1 MQNTSEESIMRTE
14 GDTWDIVSSVG
25 MTALGVAAARAIET
39 KQPDAL
45 VHDEYAALFV
55 VASGD
60 SDMNRLITDPTLW
73 AQTPLTAGFIG
84 YRSKFFDD
92 FFLSAATAGVT
103 QAVIL
108 AAGLDVR
115 AYRLDWPAHEIV
127 FEIDQPKVLE
137 FKHQVLTES
146 GTTPKSDRHE
156 VAVDLRDDWPA
167 ALVEAGFDPTSPTAW
182 SAEGLLPYLPG
193 AAQDAL
199 FARIGQ
205 LSAPGSRVAVE
216 TIGNSVDMGR
226 IAEQQSEYLQGT
238 PFGKVDLASLFY
250 TDERTDPAEWLTAH
264 GWTTSSL
271 HLQELA
277 ARYDRPMPA
286 VPESL
291 AQMFDSTRYL
301 TAIKPS

>member
-1 MQNTSEESIMRTE
+1 MRTE

-39 KQPDAL
+39 KRPDAL

-60 SDMNRLITDPTLW
+60 SDMNQLITDPTLW
-73 AQTPLTAGFIG
+73 AQIPFTSGFIG

-92 FFLSAATAGVT
+92 FFLSAAAAGVT

-115 AYRLDWPAHEIV
+115 AYRLDWPAGEVV

-146 GTTPKSDRHE
+146 RTSPRSDRRE
-156 VAVDLRDDWPA
+156 VPVDLRDDWPA

-199 FARIGQ
+199 FAWIGQ
-205 LSAPGSRVAVE
+205 LSPPGSRVAAE
-216 TIGNSVDMGR
+216 TIGNDVDIAR
-226 IAEQQSEYLQGT
+226 IADQESEYLKGT
-238 PFGKVDLASLFY
+238 PLDKVDLASLFY
-250 TDERTDPAEWLTAH
+250 TDDRTDPAELLTADD
-264 GWTTSSL
+264 WTTSSL

-277 ARYDRPMPA
+277 ARYDRPLPP
-286 VPESL
+286 VPEPM
-291 AQMFDSTRYL
+291 AQMFDSARYL

>member
-1 MQNTSEESIMRTE
+1 MRTE

-25 MTALGVAAARAIET
+25 LTALGVAAARAIET
-39 KQPDAL
+39 KRPDAL
-45 VHDEYAALFV
+45 VHDEYAAQFV

-60 SDMNRLITDPTLW
+60 SDMIRLITDPTLW
-73 AQTPLTAGFIG
+73 DQTPFTSGFIG
-84 YRSKFFDD
+84 YRSRFFDE
-92 FFLSAATAGVT
+92 FFLPTAAPAAP

-108 AAGLDVR
+108 AAGLDAR
-115 AYRLDWPAHEIV
+115 AYRLDWPAGAVV

-137 FKHQVLTES
+137 FKHRVLTES
-146 GTTPKSDRHE
+146 GTTPRSDRRE

-167 ALVEAGFDPTSPTAW
+167 ALVEAGFDLTVPTAW

-205 LSAPGSRVAVE
+205 LSTPGSKVAAE
-216 TIGNSVDMGR
+216 TVGTGVDIGR
-226 IAEQQSEYLQGT
+226 IAEQESDLLKDS

-250 TDERTDPAEWLTAH
+250 TDARTDPAELLTAY
-264 GWTTSSL
+264 GWTTASL
-271 HLQELA
+271 RMQELA
-277 ARYDRPMPA
+277 VRYDRPLPP
-286 VPESL
+286 VEEPL
-291 AQMFDSTRYL
+291 TQMLDSMRYL

>member
-1 MQNTSEESIMRTE
+1 MRTE

-39 KQPDAL
+39 KRPDAL
-45 VHDEYAALFV
+45 IHDEYAARFV

-60 SDMNRLITDPTLW
+60 PDMNRLITDPTLW
-73 AQTPLTAGFIG
+73 AQIPFTSGFIG

-92 FFLSAATAGVT
+92 FFLSTAAPVP

-108 AAGLDVR
+108 AAGLDAR
-115 AYRLDWPAHEIV
+115 AYRLDWPAGEVV

-137 FKHQVLTES
+137 FKHRVLTES
-146 GTTPKSDRHE
+146 GTAPRSDRRE

-193 AAQDAL
+193 AAHDAL
-199 FARIGQ
+199 FARIEQ
-205 LSAPGSRVAVE
+205 LSAPGSAVAAEIVG
-216 TIGNSVDMGR
+216 TGVDIGH
-226 IAEQQSEYLQGT
+226 IAEQESDYLKDT

-250 TDERTDPAEWLTAH
+250 TDERTDPAESLAAH

-271 HLQELA
+271 DLQELA
-277 ARYDRPMPA
+277 DCYDRPMAP
-286 VPESL
+286 VEEPL
-291 AQMFDSTRYL
+291 NQMFDSLRFL
-301 TAIKPS
+301 TAIKSS

>member
-1 MQNTSEESIMRTE
+1 MRTE

-60 SDMNRLITDPTLW
+60 PDMNRLITDPTLW
-73 AQTPLTAGFIG
+73 AQTPFTSGFIG

-92 FFLSAATAGVT
+92 FFLSAAAAGVT

-115 AYRLDWPAHEIV
+115 AYRLDWPAGEVV

-137 FKHQVLTES
+137 FKRQVLTES
-146 GTTPKSDRHE
+146 GTAPRSDRRE
-156 VAVDLRDDWPA
+156 VPVDLRDDWPA

-205 LSAPGSRVAVE
+205 LSAPGSTVAAE
-216 TIGNSVDMGR
+216 TIGNDVDIAR
-226 IAEQQSEYLQGT
+226 IADQESEYLKGT
-238 PFGKVDLASLFY
+238 PFDKVDLASLFY
-250 TDERTDPAEWLTAH
+250 TDERTDPADLLTAH
-264 GWTTSSL
+264 DWTTSSL

-277 ARYDRPMPA
+277 TRYDRPLPP
-286 VPESL
+286 VPEPM
-291 AQMFDSTRYL
+291 AQMFDSALYL

>member
-1 MQNTSEESIMRTE
+1 MMRTE

-60 SDMNRLITDPTLW
+60 SDMNQLITDPTLW
-73 AQTPLTAGFIG
+73 AQTPFTSGFIG
-84 YRSKFFDD
+84 YRSRFFDD
-92 FFLSAATAGVT
+92 FFLSAAAAGVT

-108 AAGLDVR
+108 AAGLDAR
-115 AYRLDWPAHEIV
+115 AYRLDWPVGEVV

-137 FKHQVLTES
+137 FKRQVLTES
-146 GTTPKSDRHE
+146 GSAPRSDRRE

-167 ALVEAGFDPTSPTAW
+167 ALVEAGFDPASPTAW

-199 FARIGQ
+199 FARIGR
-205 LSAPGSRVAVE
+205 LSAPGSTVAAE
-216 TIGNSVDMGR
+216 TVGNNIDMGR
-226 IAEQQSEYLQGT
+226 IAEQESEYLKGLKGI
-238 PFGKVDLASLFY
+238 PFGKVDLAALFY
-250 TDERTDPAEWLTAH
+250 TDERSDPAELLTVY

-277 ARYDRPMPA
+277 ARYDRPMA
-286 VPESL
+286 TVPEPL
-291 AQMFDSTRYL
+291 AQIFDSTQYL
-301 TAIKPS
+301 TASKPS

>member
-1 MQNTSEESIMRTE
+1 MRTE

-39 KQPDAL
+39 KRPDAL
-45 VHDEYAALFV
+45 VHDEYAAPFV

-60 SDMNRLITDPTLW
+60 SDMKRLITDPTLW
-73 AQTPLTAGFIG
+73 TQIPFTSGFIG

-92 FFLSAATAGVT
+92 FFLSAATAGVP

-115 AYRLDWPAHEIV
+115 AYRLDWPKGEV
-127 FEIDQPKVLE
+127 VYEIDQPKVLE
-137 FKHQVLTES
+137 FKRQVLTES
-146 GTTPKSDRHE
+146 GAASRSDRRA

-199 FARIGQ
+199 FTRIDQ
-205 LSAPGSRVAVE
+205 LSAPGSTVAAE
-216 TIGNSVDMGR
+216 TIDSSVDIGR
-226 IAEQQSEYLQGT
+226 ITEQESQYLKDT

-250 TDERTDPAEWLTAH
+250 TDERTDPDELLTAL

-271 HLQELA
+271 YIQELA
-277 ARYDRPMPA
+277 ERYNRPLAP
-286 VPESL
+286 VPEPL
-291 AQMFDSTRYL
+291 AQMFDCTRYL
-301 TAIKPS
+301 TAFKPS

>member
-1 MQNTSEESIMRTE
+1 MRTE

-39 KQPDAL
+39 KRPDAL
-45 VHDEYAALFV
+45 VHDEYAAPFV
-55 VASGD
+55 VASSD
-60 SDMNRLITDPTLW
+60 SDMNRLITDSTLW
-73 AQTPLTAGFIG
+73 SQIPFTSGFIG

-92 FFLSAATAGVT
+92 FFLSAAAAGVT

-108 AAGLDVR
+108 AAGLDAR
-115 AYRLDWPAHEIV
+115 AYRLDWPRDEVV

-137 FKHQVLTES
+137 FKRQVLAES
-146 GTTPKSDRHE
+146 GAEPRSDRRE

-167 ALVEAGFDPTSPTAW
+167 ALVAAGFDPTSPTAW

-199 FARIGQ
+199 FARIGR
-205 LSAPGSRVAVE
+205 LSAPGSRLAVE
-216 TIGNSVDMGR
+216 TIDTSVDICR
-226 IAEQQSEYLQGT
+226 IADQESELLKDT

-250 TDERTDPAEWLTAH
+250 TDDRTDPAELLTTH

-271 HLQELA
+271 GLRELA
-277 ARYDRPMPA
+277 TRYDRPLAP
-286 VPESL
+286 VPEPL
-291 AQMFDSTRYL
+291 AEMFDSTQYL

>member
-1 MQNTSEESIMRTE
+1 MRTE

-39 KQPDAL
+39 KRPDAL
-45 VHDEYAALFV
+45 VHDEYAAQFV

-60 SDMNRLITDPTLW
+60 SDMNRLINDPTLW
-73 AQTPLTAGFIG
+73 AQIPFTSGFIG
-84 YRSKFFDD
+84 YRSRFFDE
-92 FFLSAATAGVT
+92 FFLSPAADAVT

-108 AAGLDVR
+108 AAGLDAR
-115 AYRLDWPAHEIV
+115 AYRLDWPPGAVV

-137 FKHQVLTES
+137 FKRQVLTES
-146 GTTPKSDRHE
+146 GAVPRSDRRE
-156 VAVDLRDDWPA
+156 VAVDLRGDWPA

-193 AAQDAL
+193 VAQDAL

-205 LSAPGSRVAVE
+205 LSVPGSKVAVE
-216 TIGNSVDMGR
+216 TVGKGVDIAR
-226 IAEQQSEYLQGT
+226 IAEQESEHLKDT

-250 TDERTDPAEWLTAH
+250 TDERTDPAELLAAR

-271 HLQELA
+271 RLRELA
-277 ARYDRPMPA
+277 ERYNRA
-286 VPESL
+286 VAPVAEPL

-301 TAIKPS
+301 TAVKPF

>member
-1 MQNTSEESIMRTE
+1 
-14 GDTWDIVSSVG
+14 

-60 SDMNRLITDPTLW
+60 SDMKQLITDPTLW
-73 AQTPLTAGFIG
+73 AQTPFTSGFIG
-84 YRSKFFDD
+84 YRSRFFDD
-92 FFLSAATAGVT
+92 FFLPAAAAGVT

-115 AYRLDWPAHEIV
+115 AYRLDWPVGEVV

-137 FKHQVLTES
+137 FKRQVLTES
-146 GTTPKSDRHE
+146 GTAPRSDRRE

-199 FARIGQ
+199 FARIGR
-205 LSAPGSRVAVE
+205 LSAPGSTVAAE
-216 TIGNSVDMGR
+216 TVGNNVDMGR
-226 IAEQQSEYLQGT
+226 IAEQESEYLKGLKGM
-238 PFGKVDLASLFY
+238 PFAKVDLASLFY
-250 TDERTDPAEWLTAH
+250 TDERSDPAELLTVH

-277 ARYDRPMPA
+277 ARYDRPMA
-286 VPESL
+286 TVPEPL
-291 AQMFDSTRYL
+291 AQIFDSTQYL
-301 TAIKPS
+301 TASKPS

>member
-1 MQNTSEESIMRTE
+1 MRTE

-39 KQPDAL
+39 KRPDAL
-45 VHDEYAALFV
+45 IHDEYAARFV

-73 AQTPLTAGFIG
+73 AQIPFTSGFIG

-92 FFLSAATAGVT
+92 FFLSTAAPMP

-108 AAGLDVR
+108 AAGLDAR
-115 AYRLDWPAHEIV
+115 AYRLDWPAGEVV

-137 FKHQVLTES
+137 FKRRVLTES
-146 GTTPKSDRHE
+146 GTAPRSDRRE

-167 ALVEAGFDPTSPTAW
+167 ALVQAGFDPTSPTAW

-193 AAQDAL
+193 SAHDAL
-199 FARIGQ
+199 FARIDQ
-205 LSAPGSRVAVE
+205 LSAPGSAVAAEIVGKGVD
-216 TIGNSVDMGR
+216 IGH
-226 IAEQQSEYLQGT
+226 IAEQESAYLKDT
-238 PFGKVDLASLFY
+238 PFGQVDLASLFY
-250 TDERTDPAEWLTAH
+250 TDERTDPAESLAAH
-264 GWTTSSL
+264 GWTTASL

-277 ARYDRPMPA
+277 DRYDRPMAP
-286 VPESL
+286 VEEPL
-291 AQMFDSTRYL
+291 TQMFDSLRFL
-301 TAIKPS
+301 TAIKSS